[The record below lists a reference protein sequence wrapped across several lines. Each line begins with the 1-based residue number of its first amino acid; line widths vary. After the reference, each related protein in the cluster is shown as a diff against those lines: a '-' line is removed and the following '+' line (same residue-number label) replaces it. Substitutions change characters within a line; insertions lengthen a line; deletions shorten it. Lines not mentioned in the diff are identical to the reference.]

1 MRKRNMVRATCC
13 MFAVLIFIGCSE
25 RAEPEVHLIPEG
37 FTGPVVIIFGDSSAT
52 PVRYE
57 GESRVYDIPESGV
70 LRTSSDVN
78 EGVRLESE
86 YFYVDEDGD
95 RTAISQ
101 AYGSQQ
107 PDGVAIYH
115 RLTGGTE
122 CESHS
127 GRVISQLY
135 IVAEADA
142 PNKLSRTRAFA
153 DSVICPP
160 RSSSQQ

>member
-37 FTGPVVIIFGDSSAT
+37 FTGPVVIIFGDSSAA

-107 PDGVAIYH
+107 PDGVAIYD
-115 RLTGGTE
+115 RTTGWNE
-122 CESHS
+122 CDQTSK
-127 GRVISQLY
+127 RIVSQTYL
-135 IVAEADA
+135 VAENSLQ
-142 PNKLSRTRAFA
+142 NKAGRARAFA
-153 DSVICPP
+153 NSIICSKPTLD
-160 RSSSQQ
+160 